1 MQLTEWEQANRNDP
15 HYLLGAAKQGLR
27 NALRKLEFLETR
39 TDEHVQQE
47 LRWLKADIE
56 RTLDF
61 CKTEA
66 DDK

>member
-1 MQLTEWEQANRNDP
+1 MELTEWEKNNRNDP
-15 HYLLGAAKQGLR
+15 AYLLGAAKEGLR

-47 LRWLKADIE
+47 LRWLKADIQ

-66 DDK
+66 DVK